1 MASGAISRQ
10 ISSIWK
16 KLGITESGN
25 KNVSSNII
33 RKSAS
38 TEIWEKKDPR
48 TAETADLMAH
58 SQKTAAIHYCVRKKQ
73 LNAAA
78 GSTALRKVFEKTEST
93 ASSPKSPRKNWTDA
107 EIKILKDLFSE
118 EIDRILTFDVIKMK
132 LKTVDIE
139 ASDRQIHDKLRSLK
153 SQTMSRLQKVSSS
166 SQDCLQSKQEQNEKK
181 V

>member
-1 MASGAISRQ
+1 MFFVENHKTFPTSGHAVVTLTDDEFKYLQIYVKDIRPQVSPKDNTVFVSWSGRSMASGAISRQ

-16 KLGITESGN
+16 KLGITESGD

-58 SQKTAAIHYCVRKKQ
+58 SEKTAAIHYYVRKNQ

-78 GSTALRKVFEKTEST
+78 GSTALQKVFEKT
-93 ASSPKSPRKNWTDA
+93 D
-107 EIKILKDLFSE
+107 
-118 EIDRILTFDVIKMK
+118 
-132 LKTVDIE
+132 
-139 ASDRQIHDKLRSLK
+139 
-153 SQTMSRLQKVSSS
+153 
-166 SQDCLQSKQEQNEKK
+166 
-181 V
+181 